1 MGYNCTVL
9 IPAHIESERFYGKVV
24 FPILGKPMIQWVW
37 ESAMKAD
44 IDDLFIVT
52 DSDEIKKTAHSFGA
66 HVLMSSG
73 DFQSGSDRIAS
84 VAGKIE
90 SDNIINIQADEPLI
104 TSELI
109 NSIAGRLKNGIN
121 SVVTAARQIDENKAK
136 DADIVKVVFDKNH
149 RSLYFSRS
157 IIPYPRNVGK
167 FWQHIGVYGYKK
179 EFLIKYGKLKKGTLE
194 EIESLEQLRILE
206 AGFNIDVV
214 ETNCNLIGVDKL
226 SDIKTVER
234 MMRRKDV

>member
-9 IPAHIESERFYGKVV
+9 IPARIESKRFYGKAV

-52 DSDEIKKTAHSFGA
+52 DSDEIKKTAHGFGA
-66 HVLMSSG
+66 CVLMSSG

-104 TSELI
+104 TAKLI

-121 SVVTAARQIDENKAK
+121 SVVTAARQIDENKAR

-157 IIPYPRNVGK
+157 IIYKRTERKGLLVDISGS
-167 FWQHIGVYGYKK
+167 GVS
-179 EFLIKYGKLKKGTLE
+179 IQTDPDIKLKIGD
-194 EIESLEQLRILE
+194 ILE
-206 AGFNIDVV
+206 LKIK
-214 ETNCNLIGVDKL
+214 NLKFSVSYHRSK
-226 SDIKTVER
+226 
-234 MMRRKDV
+234 RRKNL